1 MKEQPSATV
10 RIPGFELPLLDDR
23 VIGRGGGVAVHV
35 RYGVQSNHINCPS
48 SSEFQC
54 VGVNIY
60 SSRSSITVI
69 TAYRPPDSDSKT
81 FADFLD
87 RVLAGLPRVASR
99 NICLVGDFNAKHDSW
114 LSSQTSDIA
123 GHLCVCHQRRLG
135 AGCAEPTF
143 TTNSGKEVQLDF
155 MFVNQPLLVQSG
167 TTLTPLADYRPTLLQ
182 LSCGG
187 PQHARSN
194 PYFARDYQHA
204 DYEGLRDTLCS
215 LDWSRLHLC
224 TEPSAAVSAW
234 SDILYSP

>member
-1 MKEQPSATV
+1 MAVGHSVDVLCVSESWLRKVQPSRTV
-10 RIPGFELPLLDDR
+10 RIPGFELPLRDDR
-23 VIGRGGGVAVHV
+23 VVGREGDVAINV
-35 RYGVQSNHINCPS
+35 RHGVQSNHINCPS

-69 TAYRPPDSDSKT
+69 TAYRPPDSDSKK
-81 FADFLD
+81 FADYLD
-87 RVLAGLPRVASR
+87 QVLAGLPRVASR

-123 GHLCVCHQRRLG
+123 GHRLFAFAISNG
-135 AGCAEPTF
+135 LVQVVSEPTF
-143 TTNSGKEVQLDF
+143 TTNSGKEVQLDL
-155 MFVNQPLLVQSG
+155 MFVNQPLLVQSC
-167 TTLTPLADYRPTLLQ
+167 TTLTPLADHRPTLLQ

-204 DYEGLRDTLCS
+204 DYEGL
-215 LDWSRLHLC
+215 
-224 TEPSAAVSAW
+224 
-234 SDILYSP
+234 